1 MWLVVS
7 ITLILGWQCQCC
19 LDDQTN
25 NLHLS
30 NNWKGS
36 SELLVNHEAK
46 DTHHGS
52 TAIVQLNG
60 ALGELSLLIKGVPA
74 EVNGSIT
81 EVTNEF
87 ISSSLNVLHD
97 TKLKGAN
104 ESNDLSKSS
113 RGDGIRSEESG
124 STVGEGVEGVSGVV
138 NVSWKV
144 DSGTGDDVTKEGKLS
159 NTSVLDL
166 DVTKTV
172 ESFLGDISGKHTK
185 RIEESKRR

>member
-46 DTHHGS
+46 DTHHSS

-113 RGDGIRSEESG
+113 RGDGIRSKESG
-124 STVGEGVEGVSGVV
+124 STVGEGVEGVTSVVDVSG
-138 NVSWKV
+138 KV
-144 DSGTGDDVTKEGKLS
+144 DSVTGHDLAQESKLTDTSMLDFDVTE
-159 NTSVLDL
+159 
-166 DVTKTV
+166 
-172 ESFLGDISGKHTK
+172 
-185 RIEESKRR
+185 